1 MLGKIASSVSQ
12 TVYRLGV
19 WYSGYRLI
27 IAVSLLLIYLLT
39 AEQLSANYIYP
50 ALYFY
55 TLIAYITLNIIQLF
69 ILHLVPVQVSRQLII
84 IFLIDVICLSLITFS
99 SGGPNLQLS
108 LLYVIIIFSSAIL
121 LNSQLSLIITLFAV
135 IMVVYQRFLGDFFD
149 AINLTHLGNSVFLAF
164 LFFVVHAIGRIAVQR
179 FKILETLTFHQS
191 IEIHQLQNINRY
203 ILEQIE
209 DGYLVLD
216 ESNHIVL
223 TNPAANTLLGI
234 YLPVSLE
241 KTPLI
246 KLQPDL
252 FELIKFS
259 DLKDGEEFSFE
270 SQQSPYTVHVRVKH
284 LIVPEQALVLLILK
298 DAQKLTQQVQ
308 QLKLAALGQ
317 LSASIAHEIRNP
329 LAAIVQ
335 ANELLK
341 DSDAHQQEMLSRMIS
356 KQAKRIDSIVQDT
369 LAMARNRPTEA
380 QPIQLTPFFES
391 LLNEDLADAKQMI
404 QLKLAEQTVIVFD
417 EKQLRQ
423 VLINLI
429 RNALRHNAT
438 DAPFIEVDVHEKEG
452 RICID
457 VIDFGMGVSKRDIS
471 QLFKPFFSTEIKG
484 TGLGLYL
491 SHTFCEANHAK
502 LTYIER
508 QQGACFRM
516 ECSKFID

>member
-1 MLGKIASSVSQ
+1 M
-12 TVYRLGV
+12 
-19 WYSGYRLI
+19 
-27 IAVSLLLIYLLT
+27 
-39 AEQLSANYIYP
+39 
-50 ALYFY
+50 
-55 TLIAYITLNIIQLF
+55 
-69 ILHLVPVQVSRQLII
+69 
-84 IFLIDVICLSLITFS
+84 
-99 SGGPNLQLS
+99 
-108 LLYVIIIFSSAIL
+108 
-121 LNSQLSLIITLFAV
+121 
-135 IMVVYQRFLGDFFD
+135 
-149 AINLTHLGNSVFLAF
+149 
-164 LFFVVHAIGRIAVQR
+164 HAIGRIAVQR
-179 FKILETLTFHQS
+179 FKILETLTFNQS

-223 TNPAANTLLGI
+223 TNPAANALLGI
-234 YLPVSLE
+234 HLPTSLE

-252 FELIKFS
+252 FELIQFS
-259 DLKDGEEFSFE
+259 NLEDGEEFSFE
-270 SQQSPYTVHVRVKH
+270 SQQSPYTINVRVKH
-284 LIVPEQALVLLILK
+284 LLVPEQALVLLVLK

-335 ANELLK
+335 ANSLLK
-341 DSDAHQQEMLSRMIS
+341 DSDTHQLNMLSHMIS
-356 KQAKRIDSIVQDT
+356 KQAKRIDNIVQDT
-369 LAMARNRPTEA
+369 LAMARNKPTEP
-380 QPIQLTPFFES
+380 QVIELSPFLES
-391 LLNEDLADAKQMI
+391 LLNEDLADAKHRI
-404 QLKLAEQTVIVFD
+404 QLKQTEQLSILFD

-429 RNALRHNAT
+429 RNALRHNST
-438 DAPFIEVDVHEKEG
+438 DAPYIEVEVQLKDG
-452 RICID
+452 RSCID
-457 VIDFGMGVSKRDIS
+457 VIDFGTGVSKRDIS

-508 QQGACFRM
+508 QQGACFRI
-516 ECSKFID
+516 ECSKIH

>member
-12 TVYRLGV
+12 TIYRLGV

-27 IAVSLLLIYLLT
+27 ISISLLLIYLLT
-39 AEQLSANYIYP
+39 AEQLSANYQYP
-50 ALYFY
+50 FLYFY
-55 TLIAYITLNIIQLF
+55 TLICYISVNIFQLF
-69 ILHLVPVQVSRQLII
+69 LLKIVPFQVSKQLIF
-84 IFLIDVICLSLITFS
+84 IFIIDVICLGLITFS
-99 SGGPNLQLS
+99 AGGPNLQLS

-121 LNSQLSLIITLFAV
+121 LNAHLSLIVTLFAV
-135 IMVVYQRFLGDFFD
+135 IMVVYQRFIGNFFD
-149 AINLTHLGNSVFLAF
+149 YNNLNHLGNSVLLAF
-164 LFFVVHAIGRIAVQR
+164 LFFVVYAIGRIAVQR

-234 YLPVSLE
+234 HLPISLE

-252 FELIKFS
+252 FELIRFS
-259 DLKDGEEFSFE
+259 DLEDGEEFSFE
-270 SQQSPYTVHVRVKH
+270 SQQSLYTVNVKVKH

-298 DAQKLTQQVQ
+298 DAQKITQQVQ

-341 DSDAHQQEMLSRMIS
+341 ESDAHQQEMLSRMIS
-356 KQAKRIDSIVQDT
+356 KQSKRIDSIIQDT
-369 LAMARNRPTEA
+369 LGMAGNRPSEP
-380 QPIQLTPFFES
+380 QIISLVEFFES
-391 LLNEDLADAKQMI
+391 LLNEDLIDAKQQI
-404 QLKLAEQTVIVFD
+404 KLNLTDRINILFD

-429 RNALRHNAT
+429 RNALRHNSA
-438 DAPFIEVDVHEKEG
+438 DAEYIEVNVDLKEG
-452 RICID
+452 RTCID
-457 VIDFGMGVSKRDIS
+457 VVDFGSGVAKRDIS

-502 LTYIER
+502 LTYVER
-508 QQGACFRM
+508 QQGACFRI
-516 ECSKFID
+516 ECSKIH

>member
-27 IAVSLLLIYLLT
+27 ISISLLLIYLLT
-39 AEQLSANYIYP
+39 AEQLSANYQYP
-50 ALYFY
+50 FLYFY
-55 TLIAYITLNIIQLF
+55 TLICYISINIFQLF
-69 ILHLVPVQVSRQLII
+69 LLKIVPLQVSKQLIF
-84 IFLIDVICLSLITFS
+84 IFIIDVICLGLITFS
-99 SGGPNLQLS
+99 AGGPNLQLS

-121 LNSQLSLIITLFAV
+121 LNAHLSLIVTLFAV
-135 IMVVYQRFLGDFFD
+135 IMVVYQRFIGNFFD
-149 AINLTHLGNSVFLAF
+149 YNNLNHLGNSVLLAF
-164 LFFVVHAIGRIAVQR
+164 LFFVVYAIGRIAVQR

-234 YLPVSLE
+234 HLPISLE

-252 FELIKFS
+252 FELIRFS
-259 DLKDGEEFSFE
+259 DLEDGEEFSFE
-270 SQQSPYTVHVRVKH
+270 SQQSLYTVNVKVKH

-298 DAQKLTQQVQ
+298 DAQKITQQVQ

-341 DSDAHQQEMLSRMIS
+341 ESDAHQQEMLSRMIS
-356 KQAKRIDSIVQDT
+356 KQSKRIDSIIQDT
-369 LAMARNRPTEA
+369 LGMAGNRPSEP
-380 QPIQLTPFFES
+380 QIISLVEFFES
-391 LLNEDLADAKQMI
+391 LLNEDLIDAKQQI
-404 QLKLAEQTVIVFD
+404 KLNLTDRINILFD

-429 RNALRHNAT
+429 RNALRHNSA
-438 DAPFIEVDVHEKEG
+438 DAEYIEVNVDLKEG
-452 RICID
+452 RTCID
-457 VIDFGMGVSKRDIS
+457 VVDFGSGVAKRDIS

-502 LTYIER
+502 LTYVER
-508 QQGACFRM
+508 QQGACFRI
-516 ECSKFID
+516 ECSKIH

>member
-27 IAVSLLLIYLLT
+27 ISISLLLIYLLT
-39 AEQLSANYIYP
+39 AEQLSANYQYP
-50 ALYFY
+50 FLYFY
-55 TLIAYITLNIIQLF
+55 TLICYISINIFQLF
-69 ILHLVPVQVSRQLII
+69 LLKIVPLQVSKQLIF
-84 IFLIDVICLSLITFS
+84 IFIIDVICLGVITFS
-99 SGGPNLQLS
+99 AGGPNLQLS

-121 LNSQLSLIITLFAV
+121 LNAHLSLIVTLFAV
-135 IMVVYQRFLGDFFD
+135 IMVVYQRFIGNFFD
-149 AINLTHLGNSVFLAF
+149 YSNLNHLGNSVLLAF
-164 LFFVVHAIGRIAVQR
+164 LFFVVYAIGRIAVQR

-234 YLPVSLE
+234 HLPISLE

-252 FELIKFS
+252 FELIRFS
-259 DLKDGEEFSFE
+259 DLEDGEEFSFE
-270 SQQSPYTVHVRVKH
+270 SQQSLYTVNVKVKH

-298 DAQKLTQQVQ
+298 DAQKITQQVQ

-341 DSDAHQQEMLSRMIS
+341 ESDAHQQEMLSRMIS
-356 KQAKRIDSIVQDT
+356 KQSKRIDSIIQDT
-369 LAMARNRPTEA
+369 LGMAGNRPSEP
-380 QPIQLTPFFES
+380 QIISLVEFFES
-391 LLNEDLADAKQMI
+391 LLNEDLIDAKQQI
-404 QLKLAEQTVIVFD
+404 KLNLTDRINILFD

-429 RNALRHNAT
+429 RNALRHNSAE
-438 DAPFIEVDVHEKEG
+438 AEYIEVNVDLKEG
-452 RICID
+452 RTCID
-457 VIDFGMGVSKRDIS
+457 VVDFGSGVAKRDIS

-502 LTYIER
+502 LTYVER
-508 QQGACFRM
+508 QQGACFRI
-516 ECSKFID
+516 ECSKIH

>member
-27 IAVSLLLIYLLT
+27 ISISLLLIYLLT
-39 AEQLSANYIYP
+39 AEQLSSNYVYP
-50 ALYFY
+50 FLYFY
-55 TLIAYITLNIIQLF
+55 TLICYITFNIFQLA
-69 ILHLVPVQVSRQLII
+69 LLQLVPIQASKQLIF
-84 IFLIDVICLSLITFS
+84 IFIVDVICLSLITFS
-99 SGGPNLQLS
+99 AGGPNLQLS

-121 LNSQLSLIITLFAV
+121 LNAHLSLIITLFAV

-149 AINLTHLGNSVFLAF
+149 VNNLTHLGNSVFLAF

-234 YLPVSLE
+234 HLAVSLE

-252 FELIKFS
+252 FELIQFS
-259 DLKDGEEFSFE
+259 NLEDGEEFSFE
-270 SQQSPYTVHVRVKH
+270 SQQSPYTINVRVKH

-341 DSDAHQQEMLSRMIS
+341 DSDPHQLSMLSHMIS

-369 LAMARNRPTEA
+369 LAMARNKPTEP
-380 QPIQLTPFFES
+380 QIIELSPFFES
-391 LLNEDLADAKQMI
+391 LLNEDLSDAKQRI
-404 QLKLAEQTVIVFD
+404 QLTQTEQLNILFD

-438 DAPFIEVDVHEKEG
+438 DAPFIEVNVQLNDG
-452 RICID
+452 RTCID
-457 VIDFGMGVSKRDIS
+457 VIDFGTGVSKRDIS

-508 QQGACFRM
+508 QQGACFRI
-516 ECSKFID
+516 ECSKIH

>member
-1 MLGKIASSVSQ
+1 MLGKIATSVSQ
-12 TVYRLGV
+12 TIYRLGV

-39 AEQLSANYIYP
+39 AEQLSGNYVYP
-50 ALYFY
+50 FLYFY
-55 TLIAYITLNIIQLF
+55 TLICYIAFNIFQLA
-69 ILHLVPVQVSRQLII
+69 LLQLVPIQTSKQLIF
-84 IFLIDVICLSLITFS
+84 IFLIDVIGLSLITFA

-121 LNSQLSLIITLFAV
+121 LNAHLSLIITLFAV

-149 AINLTHLGNSVFLAF
+149 ANNLTYLSNSIFLAF

-179 FKILETLTFHQS
+179 FKILETLTFNQS

-234 YLPVSLE
+234 HLPTSLE

-252 FELIKFS
+252 FELIQFS
-259 DLKDGEEFSFE
+259 NLEDGEEFSFE
-270 SQQSPYTVHVRVKH
+270 SQQSPYTINVRVKH
-284 LIVPEQALVLLILK
+284 LLVPEQALVLLVLK

-335 ANELLK
+335 ANSLLK
-341 DSDAHQQEMLSRMIS
+341 DSDTHQLNMLSHMIS
-356 KQAKRIDSIVQDT
+356 KQAKRIDNIVQDT
-369 LAMARNRPTEA
+369 LAMARNKPTEP
-380 QPIQLTPFFES
+380 QIIELSPFLES
-391 LLNEDLADAKQMI
+391 LLNEDLADAKHRI
-404 QLKLAEQTVIVFD
+404 QLKQTEQLSILFD

-429 RNALRHNAT
+429 RNALRHNST
-438 DAPFIEVDVHEKEG
+438 DAPYIEVEVQLKDG
-452 RICID
+452 RSCID
-457 VIDFGMGVSKRDIS
+457 VIDFGTGVSKRDIS

-508 QQGACFRM
+508 QQGACFRI
-516 ECSKFID
+516 ECSKIH

>member
-27 IAVSLLLIYLLT
+27 ISISLLLIYLLT
-39 AEQLSANYIYP
+39 AEQLSANYQYP
-50 ALYFY
+50 FLYFY
-55 TLIAYITLNIIQLF
+55 TLICYISVNIFQLF
-69 ILHLVPVQVSRQLII
+69 LLKIVPLQVSKQLIF
-84 IFLIDVICLSLITFS
+84 IFIIDVICLGLITFS
-99 SGGPNLQLS
+99 AGGPNLQLS

-121 LNSQLSLIITLFAV
+121 LNAHLSLIVTLFAV
-135 IMVVYQRFLGDFFD
+135 IMVVYQRFIGNFFD
-149 AINLTHLGNSVFLAF
+149 YNNLNHLGNSVLLAF
-164 LFFVVHAIGRIAVQR
+164 LFFVVYAIGRIAVQR

-234 YLPVSLE
+234 HLPISLE

-252 FELIKFS
+252 FELIRFS
-259 DLKDGEEFSFE
+259 DLEDGEEFSFE
-270 SQQSPYTVHVRVKH
+270 SQQSLYTVNVKVKH

-298 DAQKLTQQVQ
+298 DAQKITQQVQ

-341 DSDAHQQEMLSRMIS
+341 ESDAHQQEMLSRMIS
-356 KQAKRIDSIVQDT
+356 KQSKRIDSIIQDT
-369 LAMARNRPTEA
+369 LGMAGNRPSEP
-380 QPIQLTPFFES
+380 QIISLVEFFES
-391 LLNEDLADAKQMI
+391 LLNEDLIDAKQQI
-404 QLKLAEQTVIVFD
+404 ELNLTDRINILFD

-429 RNALRHNAT
+429 RNALRHNSA
-438 DAPFIEVDVHEKEG
+438 DAEYIEVNVDLKEG
-452 RICID
+452 RTCID
-457 VIDFGMGVSKRDIS
+457 VVDFGSGVAKRDIS

-502 LTYIER
+502 LTYVER
-508 QQGACFRM
+508 QQGACFRI
-516 ECSKFID
+516 ECSKIH